1 MFTAPVRGLY
11 YFTFSTYGYNT
22 HVMGAI
28 LMKNGRRQISTYD
41 YPTSDG
47 SDSSSNAA
55 ILQLAAGDRVYMELW
70 NNGRVYDNWNG
81 HTLFSGFLVFP
92 L

>member
-1 MFTAPVRGLY
+1 
-11 YFTFSTYGYNT
+11 
-22 HVMGAI
+22 
-28 LMKNGRRQISTYD
+28 MKNGRRQISTYD
-41 YPTSDG
+41 HRSSDG

-55 ILQLAAGDRVYMELW
+55 ILQLSAGDRVYMELW

-81 HTLFSGFLVFP
+81 HTIFNGFLVYP